1 MVRLCSVRQLLYVSS
16 ARAYVRAYV
25 HAYGR
30 GHVYVNGR
38 DGDDGVH
45 DWGHSHDCGDG
56 DDDVFLSMIFQ
67 QVLIMY

>member
-38 DGDDGVH
+38 DGDD
-45 DWGHSHDCGDG
+45 
-56 DDDVFLSMIFQ
+56 DVFLSMIFQ